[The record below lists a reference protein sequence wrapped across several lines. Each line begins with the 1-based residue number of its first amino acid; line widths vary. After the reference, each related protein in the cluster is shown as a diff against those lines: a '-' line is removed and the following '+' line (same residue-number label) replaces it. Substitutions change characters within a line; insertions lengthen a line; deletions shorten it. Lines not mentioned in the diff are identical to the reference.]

1 MATAINLSNQEYFLK
16 MSPDLSVF
24 ELFEKY
30 YYDNNLATEYVSGVF
45 SYKANAGTSYASE
58 LHRAMFKV
66 YTAGD
71 IEIPSLEDDE
81 YCVIPYTDGVQ
92 IVIAISESP
101 ITISCDQD
109 MDIVLG
115 VAF

>member
-1 MATAINLSNQEYFLK
+1 MATANNLSNQEYFLK
-16 MSPDLSVF
+16 MAPDLSVF

-30 YYDNNLATEYVSGVF
+30 YYDNNLAAEYVSGVF
-45 SYKANAGTSYASE
+45 SYKANAGTSYVSE

-71 IEIPSLEDDE
+71 IEILSLEDDE